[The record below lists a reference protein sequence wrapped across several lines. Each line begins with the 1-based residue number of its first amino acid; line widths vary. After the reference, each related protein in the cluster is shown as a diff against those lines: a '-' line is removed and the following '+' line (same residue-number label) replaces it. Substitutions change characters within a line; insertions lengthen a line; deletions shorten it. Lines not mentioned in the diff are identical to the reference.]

1 MNYHDE
7 WVQVK
12 IQRIRN
18 LTPTVREFQLAFPER
33 QVATPGSHVNVR
45 VMIGDQF
52 DKRSYSVV
60 DASEDGVVTIAVKLL
75 PNSRGGSRYM
85 WSLESGALLYATKPQ
100 SEFELS
106 RGSPHY
112 LLLAGGIGVTPI
124 VAMAGTLARLG
135 ASVRMLYAARS
146 RDELAYGDE
155 LAQTLGDRLSVLPA
169 DEGLMLDTTAEVAS
183 LPKDGELY
191 MCGPIGLMDAVRE
204 EWALQGRPL
213 SKLRFE
219 TFGSS
224 GHHAAK
230 PFTVKIPRLDL
241 EVFVP
246 ENQSMLDALTAAGV
260 DVLSECRRG
269 ECGLCAIDVVS
280 VDSEIDH
287 RDVFFSAEQRAHN
300 KRVCA
305 CVSRVAGGT
314 IIVEPAWRGD
324 PDLGRIEVLIDR
336 GLKQSVHPS
345 HLP

>member
-7 WVQVK
+7 WTEVEV
-12 IQRIRN
+12 RHIRN
-18 LTPTVREFQLAFPER
+18 VTPTVREFELAFPER
-33 QVATPGSHVNVR
+33 QVAAPGSHVNVR
-45 VMIGDQF
+45 VTIDGKP

-60 DASEDGVVTIAVKLL
+60 SASDDGVVTIAVKLL
-75 PNSRGGSRYM
+75 PESRGGSRYM
-85 WSLESGALLYATKPQ
+85 WTLERGMRLHATKPH

-106 RGSPHY
+106 RGASHY

-124 VAMAGTLARLG
+124 VAMARTLERLG

-146 RDELAYGDE
+146 RDELAYGEE
-155 LAQTLGDRLSVLPA
+155 LANTLGDRLAVFPA
-169 DEGLMLDTTAEVAS
+169 DEGRMVDIAAEIAA
-183 LPKDGELY
+183 LPADAELY
-191 MCGPIGLMDAVRE
+191 MCGPIGLLDAVGR
-204 EWALQGRPL
+204 EWALQKRPL

-230 PFTVKIPRLDL
+230 TFTVKIPRLAM
-241 EVFVP
+241 EVLVP
-246 ENQSMLDALTAAGV
+246 EDRSMLDALTSVGV
-260 DVLSECRRG
+260 SVLSECRRG

-280 VDSEIDH
+280 FDGEIDH

-300 KRVCA
+300 RKICA

-314 IIVEPAWRGD
+314 IVVEPAFRGD
-324 PDLGRIEVLIDR
+324 PDLGRIEVLSDR
-336 GLKQSVHPS
+336 GLKQRVHPS